1 MTDREYVTVT
11 EAAEILASRGI
22 AISRDW
28 ISRKAAAGKIAGAQR
43 VTSRLWLIPRAW
55 AETYEKDTRGR
66 PKREKSW
73 YNNHAQK

>member
-55 AETYEKDTRGR
+55 AETYEKDARGR
-66 PKREKSW
+66 PKSVKP
-73 YNNHAQK
+73 